1 MDERE
6 FAVER
11 TGKIIW
17 ESKGAYYWF
26 KPKKLP
32 YNIKE
37 SPKLRKQADKT
48 LLALG
53 NLSGFIK
60 KFEKE
65 EIILYQTPFMIKEA
79 QLSSEIEGTR
89 TTISDVL
96 KEEKIEEKDP
106 EKRLDNE
113 EIRNY
118 KKALVWALENMPKE
132 FTEEY
137 MKKIH
142 EILLEGVRGSNKE
155 PGKYKTVQNAIGIR
169 TDSLDTAKFVPASPE
184 VTKELM
190 KNLLEYINHN
200 DENEIELYKVGIT
213 HYQFE
218 AIHPFRDGN
227 GRLGRMLIVLQLVK
241 EGLLSHPLLYISEYF
256 TRNRSKY
263 IELLYNTSS
272 KGELEEWM
280 LFFLKGLE
288 EQAKKSLELLT
299 KIDEYK
305 KELHKKINGISSNP
319 RIHTLID
326 QLFKQPY
333 ITVKDVQNIL
343 KITQPSAREQVK
355 KMVKADILKEVDT
368 EGRKK
373 VYLAYKIME
382 LLEK

>member
-6 FAVER
+6 FTIER

-37 SPKLRKQADKT
+37 NPKLRKQADKT

-169 TDSLDTAKFVPASPE
+169 TDSLDTAKFVPALPE

-319 RIHTLID
+319 RIHNLID

-333 ITVKDVQNIL
+333 ITVEDVKEVL
-343 KITQPSAREQVK
+343 KVTYSSAWEQVK